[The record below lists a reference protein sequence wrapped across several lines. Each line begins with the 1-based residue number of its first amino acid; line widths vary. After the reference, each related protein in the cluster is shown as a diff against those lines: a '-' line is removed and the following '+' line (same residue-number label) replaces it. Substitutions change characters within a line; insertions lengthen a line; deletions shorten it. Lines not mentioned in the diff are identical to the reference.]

1 MHAHTYT
8 CTHTRTHKHA
18 HTLDYILMY
27 VCKYVRCPGHGQWSS
42 QRRAD
47 AIIQSFGALLIE
59 HGSPC
64 NSSLYCSRV
73 ASIESRPQTRSSP
86 LTRVWSR
93 RLMLTTL
100 SYQKCR
106 CNPMVRGFYW
116 QHGFYCDGSRRQLCM
131 LWGSITLF
139 PFLLLFLTTA
149 FVFCT
154 FFLLR
159 MLVLGITPS
168 SPLTILLHC

>member
-1 MHAHTYT
+1 MGYHVNTALSPELPGLASARKGDSNFFPKVFS
-8 CTHTRTHKHA
+8 TRTHKHA

-27 VCKYVRCPGHGQWSS
+27 VCKYVRCPGHGKWSS

-47 AIIQSFGALLIE
+47 AMIQSFGALLIE

-106 CNPMVRGFYW
+106 CNPMVRGFY
-116 QHGFYCDGSRRQLCM
+116 
-131 LWGSITLF
+131 
-139 PFLLLFLTTA
+139 
-149 FVFCT
+149 
-154 FFLLR
+154 
-159 MLVLGITPS
+159 
-168 SPLTILLHC
+168 